1 MDDSVPRWLLKL
13 KKAPRSGPLASYLH
27 HGRNGLRVRD
37 RTLVRERVSAGR
49 KWFELELDMSA
60 PILFRYLNSS
70 NARFVRNIAGAAP
83 LNNWL
88 VIRPNPGVN
97 PDALFSVLQELGDST
112 SLESGSRHYGKG
124 LWKLEPRELSG
135 LALPDSAAGLV

>member
-1 MDDSVPRWLLKL
+1 
-13 KKAPRSGPLASYLH
+13 
-27 HGRNGLRVRD
+27 
-37 RTLVRERVSAGR
+37 
-49 KWFELELDMSA
+49 MSA